1 MSTSE
6 FERQQDDGRGVAPLS
21 RHGPGPD
28 HEPPADFSE
37 EDLAFARELESLFS
51 VHEEEIPPYFV
62 QTLLEAEDPRF
73 HPLEPG
79 FEQKTRARVFRQLNL
94 HYRLLPRRPSLASI
108 VNALPARRAL
118 ATLTAA
124 ILLFMACT
132 VLLTGQ
138 SFASGMDIL
147 LHGVHSGVM
156 QVAHYPAGV
165 HAPALADAADRSQP
179 TQITLLEAEH
189 LLQFPIYLPLD
200 MPNNYSLSSL
210 YLYQSADQTWADGP
224 VLELNY
230 NYSAPGAIPAGTG
243 NIAIREFKPDGN
255 VFQVVERGA
264 AYPLNVDRMGQAR
277 AIYIDGQWVRRN
289 RFSHVW
295 VFGQRSELIYQ
306 RDGIVFWIVGDQRDG
321 ITKDVLM
328 NIATSL
334 QTLNLDYALHV
345 SESIYSVTQ
354 LNRDSTGLFTGDIIA
369 ISSNQN
375 LSDMSIVLAG
385 PDQQQ
390 QSSKTAG
397 KSR

>member
-1 MSTSE
+1 M
-6 FERQQDDGRGVAPLS
+6 GRWACPGV
-21 RHGPGPD
+21 
-28 HEPPADFSE
+28 
-37 EDLAFARELESLFS
+37 EL
-51 VHEEEIPPYFV
+51 
-62 QTLLEAEDPRF
+62 
-73 HPLEPG
+73 
-79 FEQKTRARVFRQLNL
+79 
-94 HYRLLPRRPSLASI
+94 RLLRPRRYPRRYRKYCYTR
-108 VNALPARRAL
+108 VQAR
-118 ATLTAA
+118 
-124 ILLFMACT
+124 
-132 VLLTGQ
+132 
-138 SFASGMDIL
+138 
-147 LHGVHSGVM
+147 
-156 QVAHYPAGV
+156 
-165 HAPALADAADRSQP
+165 
-179 TQITLLEAEH
+179 
-189 LLQFPIYLPLD
+189 
-200 MPNNYSLSSL
+200 
-210 YLYQSADQTWADGP
+210 W
-224 VLELNY
+224 
-230 NYSAPGAIPAGTG
+230 
-243 NIAIREFKPDGN
+243 N

-264 AYPLNVDRMGQAR
+264 TYPLNVDRMGQAR

-295 VFGQRSELIYQ
+295 VFGERSELIYQ

-345 SESIYSVTQ
+345 TENIYSVTQ